1 MYRLTTPKMYTRHYY
16 IDEYYKLLIVFDS
29 DGKWKFLPKLCISYL
44 VSYAIQKPAL
54 MTCIFYIIIVG
65 TVVFDRQLVRQPLYI
80 VFFRRC
86 CWKINYKILEKTY
99 V

>member
-44 VSYAIQKPAL
+44 VSYAIQK
-54 MTCIFYIIIVG
+54 TCTY
-65 TVVFDRQLVRQPLYI
+65 DMHLLYNYCWNCR
-80 VFFRRC
+80 FRSAAC
-86 CWKINYKILEKTY
+86 STAFIYSILPQMLLENKL
-99 V
+99 